1 LLILGN
7 SLGLRQV
14 SYNWN
19 SFARFAYKIQVD
31 IDEIEFQKPTVSP
44 EQTIHTDVK
53 LFLEELLRQIKQ
65 NGFNKEK
72 HADWLAWCKARVERY
87 PTVLPHHREPKEER
101 INPYHFVDRLFA
113 YLDADDVVVC
123 GNGTANVVAFQAAKL
138 RQGQRLIA
146 NTGDASMGYDLPAAI
161 GAAFARTRN
170 RIICLAGDGSLQL
183 NLQELQ
189 TVVHYHLPLKIFVL
203 NNNGYLSIR
212 LSQANMFKR
221 LTGESSKSGVSF
233 PDIVSVAEAY
243 GITAMRIGYAQL
255 ENGIQSALQM
265 PGPMICDVLLDPDQP
280 FEPRVSAR
288 QLPNGRIVSSNLE
301 DMTPLLDEKELAE
314 NMLVPFNR

>member
-1 LLILGN
+1 
-7 SLGLRQV
+7 
-14 SYNWN
+14 
-19 SFARFAYKIQVD
+19 VD
-31 IDEIEFQKPTVSP
+31 IDKIEFQKPTVSP

-53 LFLEELLRQIKQ
+53 FFLEELLRQIKQ

-72 HADWLAWCKARVERY
+72 HADWLTWCKARVERY
-87 PTVLPHHREPKEER
+87 PSVLPHHREPKEER

-113 YLDADDVVVC
+113 YLDSDDVVVC

-138 RQGQRLIA
+138 QQGQRLIA

-161 GAAFARTRN
+161 GAAFARTGN

-189 TVVHYHLPLKIFVL
+189 TVVHYQLPLKIFVL

-233 PDIVSVAEAY
+233 PDIVKVAEAY
-243 GITAMRIGYAQL
+243 GITAMRIGYNQL
-255 ENGIQSALQM
+255 EIGEYIGAIYTQVM
-265 PGPMICDVLLDPDQP
+265 H
-280 FEPRVSAR
+280 R
-288 QLPNGRIVSSNLE
+288 
-301 DMTPLLDEKELAE
+301 PLVIEKERI
-314 NMLVPFNR
+314 NF